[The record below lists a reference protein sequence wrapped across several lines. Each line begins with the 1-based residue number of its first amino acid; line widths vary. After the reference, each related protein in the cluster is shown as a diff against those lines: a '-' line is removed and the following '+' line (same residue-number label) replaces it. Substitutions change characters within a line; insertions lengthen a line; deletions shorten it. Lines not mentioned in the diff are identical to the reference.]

1 MSSQLCKSPMID
13 AEISHRSHEKQE
25 PDENPWEFE
34 TVRGRSFD
42 ASGLGS
48 QATSSE
54 DQASTTVRPQQS
66 KLPTSLRHLFDN
78 DVASAPDP
86 FRIPGFS
93 MTGKDSVPGIPGS
106 PAPPHSP
113 ATPLTVARDRAARRA
128 LRVENSPDDALNLST
143 AKFAFPPLATSKAT
157 KAKVGSNL
165 PPPDDQANSVSPY
178 PGHVDKQTSGIG
190 SSPVPVTVPSKLLGR
205 HDLRLDSGDPDLEVP
220 SQGSGH
226 EATFLVTPND
236 DGPSDAR
243 LSPALSRRSPSSRSR
258 SQSTT
263 QGPPST
269 TILDQNQ
276 NPPLPSDFHFPPY
289 LSSSDP
295 NQLVSSIPEVRHRA
309 RVSPTRAGIP
319 LSLHNSAQS
328 LDARISAGS
337 PRRLSPPTL
346 APPTLA
352 RSHSATPA
360 DEAPN
365 DLHAGPLS
373 SGVKPQRRP
382 NLHRLASLTVIET
395 PPAPPTRPWSKF
407 GRGRSGNSAGGVG
420 DLSVIPDLKDVLKV
434 NLFHTLQ
441 ITLTDTIL
449 SLQHSPQSTNLGC
462 PTYYL
467 PLRRPYIQI
476 SSLSRL
482 PQVT

>member
-1 MSSQLCKSPMID
+1 MSECLIR
-13 AEISHRSHEKQE
+13 HSHEKSE

-48 QATSSE
+48 QATPSD
-54 DQASTTVRPQQS
+54 DQASTTVRPPQS

-93 MTGKDSVPGIPGS
+93 VTGKDAVSGLSGS
-106 PAPPHSP
+106 PALPHSP
-113 ATPLTVARDRAARRA
+113 ATPLPVARDRAARRA
-128 LRVENSPDDALNLST
+128 LRVENSDDALNLST
-143 AKFAFPPLATSKAT
+143 AKFAFPSLTASKAT
-157 KAKVGSNL
+157 KANAGSNL
-165 PPPDDQANSVSPY
+165 PPPDDQVNPASPH
-178 PGHVDKQTSGIG
+178 PGHVDRQTSGIG
-190 SSPVPVTVPSKLLGR
+190 SSPVPVPVPSRLLGR
-205 HDLRLDSGDPDLEVP
+205 HDLRLDSGDPDLEIS

-226 EATFLVTPND
+226 EATLLATAND
-236 DGPSDAR
+236 DGPLDAR

-258 SQSTT
+258 SQSTI
-263 QGPPST
+263 QRPPST
-269 TILDQNQ
+269 TILDQ

-289 LSSSDP
+289 SSSSDP
-295 NQLVSSIPEVRHRA
+295 NQLVSSSPEVRHHA
-309 RVSPTRAGIP
+309 RVSPTLAGAQI
-319 LSLHNSAQS
+319 SLHNSAQS

-337 PRRLSPPTL
+337 PRRLSPPSL

-360 DEAPN
+360 DDAPH
-365 DLHAGPLS
+365 DIHAGPFS
-373 SGVKPQRRP
+373 SGVKRQRRP
-382 NLHRLASLTVIET
+382 SLHRLASLTVLET
-395 PPAPPTRPWSKF
+395 PPIAPPTRPWSKF

-434 NLFHTLQ
+434 NFFYTVR
-441 ITLTDTIL
+441 ITLTDTIF
-449 SLQHSPQSTNLGC
+449 SLQHSPQNTNLGC

-467 PLRRPYIQI
+467 PLRQPCIQI
-476 SSLSRL
+476 SNLSRL